1 MKNTTKVMMLAA
13 VMVFGTAAFAG
24 PRHQPKRDGLDLAA
38 GIVHLVCQ
46 VINPQPTTQVIVT
59 RPAPPPVKRYYRPAP
74 PPPPVK
80 QHHRRPA
87 PPRHR
92 R

>member
-38 GIVHLVCQ
+38 GIVHLVCR
-46 VINPQPTTQVIVT
+46 VINPQPQVIIT

-80 QHHRRPA
+80 HHHRHPA

>member
-59 RPAPPPVKRYYRPAP
+59 RPAPPP
-74 PPPPVK
+74 PPVK